1 MQRRS
6 SNTSAVF
13 TLPDPGEL
21 NKRIH
26 LRQRIDQ
33 AAADY
38 GTEPVY
44 QNEKDV
50 WSKVRQVGATT
61 YHESV
66 QADDAITHY
75 MTIRF
80 WKGITSD
87 FEVVYS
93 ENVYRIK
100 RLRDLNSAGRYL
112 LLECEELGAVER
124 AGEMYG

>member
-1 MQRRS
+1 MKTGSTR
-6 SNTSAVF
+6 TSATF

-33 AAADY
+33 PAADY
-38 GTEPVY
+38 GVEPTF
-44 QNEKDV
+44 QNERDV
-50 WSKVRQVGATT
+50 WAKVRQVGATT

-66 QADDAITHY
+66 QADDKITHY

-80 WKGITSD
+80 RKGITSD
-87 FEVVYS
+87 YEVVYGGS
-93 ENVYRIK
+93 VFRVK

-112 LLECEELGAVER
+112 LMECEELGAVER
-124 AGEMYG
+124 SGAMYG

>member
-38 GTEPVY
+38 GVEPIY
-44 QNEKDV
+44 QNERDV
-50 WSKVRQVGATT
+50 WAKVRQVGATT

-80 WKGITSD
+80 RKGITSD

-124 AGEMYG
+124 SGEMYG

>member
-33 AAADY
+33 AAADF

-50 WSKVRQVGATT
+50 WAKVRQVGATT

-80 WKGITSD
+80 RKGITSD

-93 ENVYRIK
+93 ENIYRIK

-112 LLECEELGAVER
+112 LLECEELGAIER

>member
-1 MQRRS
+1 MKIS
-6 SNTSAVF
+6 STRTSAIF

-21 NKRIH
+21 DKRIH

-38 GTEPVY
+38 GVEPTF

-50 WSKVRQVGATT
+50 WAKVRQVGATT

-66 QADDAITHY
+66 QADEKITHY
-75 MTIRF
+75 MTVRF
-80 WKGITSD
+80 RKGITSD
-87 FEVVYS
+87 YEVVYS
-93 ENVYRIK
+93 GSVFRVK

-112 LLECEELGAVER
+112 LLECEELGAEER
-124 AGEMYG
+124 SGDMYG

>member
-6 SNTSAVF
+6 SNTSAVY

-44 QNEKDV
+44 QNEKGV
-50 WSKVRQVGATT
+50 WAKVRQVGATT

-66 QADDAITHY
+66 QADDTITHY
-75 MTIRF
+75 MTIRYRR
-80 WKGITSD
+80 GITSD

-93 ENVYRIK
+93 GYVYRVK

-112 LLECEELGAVER
+112 LLECEELGDVER
-124 AGEMYG
+124 EGEMYG

>member
-1 MQRRS
+1 MQQRS
-6 SNTSAVF
+6 SNTSALF

-38 GTEPVY
+38 GTEPIY

-50 WSKVRQVGATT
+50 WAKVRQVGATT
-61 YHESV
+61 YHDSV
-66 QADDAITHY
+66 QADDTITHY
-75 MTIRF
+75 ITIRYRR
-80 WKGITSD
+80 GITSD
-87 FEVVYS
+87 FEVVHSGY
-93 ENVYRIK
+93 VYRVK

-124 AGEMYG
+124 DGGMYG

>member
-38 GTEPVY
+38 GVEPVY
-44 QNEKDV
+44 QNERDV
-50 WSKVRQVGATT
+50 WAKVRQVGATT

-80 WKGITSD
+80 RKGITSD

-112 LLECEELGAVER
+112 LLECEELGGVER

>member
-1 MQRRS
+1 MQQRS

-50 WSKVRQVGATT
+50 WAKVRQVGATT

-66 QADDAITHY
+66 QADDIITHY
-75 MTIRF
+75 MTIRYL
-80 WKGITSD
+80 KGITSD
-87 FEVVYS
+87 FEVVYGG
-93 ENVYRIK
+93 NIYRVK

-112 LLECEELGAVER
+112 LMECEELGAVER
-124 AGEMYG
+124 DGEMYG